1 MNPIKKNPL
10 GRGLESLIP
19 KASQVNQSSAPDNKE
34 EKLVDIDITDIYPN
48 SSQPRKDFDRD
59 ALDALALSIKEKGL
73 MQPIVVTRREGGGYS
88 IVAGER
94 RWRACGLSGMKSV
107 PAVVIPAMSDSETFE
122 LALIEN
128 TQRDDLKPLELASAY
143 KSLME
148 NCSYRQEDV
157 AKIAGKSRSAVAN
170 TLRLLDLNPAVMNA
184 LSQKLITEGHARAFL
199 SLTEEKANALLNIVL
214 NKSLSVRQTEALAKK
229 FQKDESVS
237 CDEPEED
244 ADIDALLREME
255 SYLGS
260 KVKMKTNA
268 KTKGGVIEIKYSS
281 PEDLD
286 RIVNK
291 LRGE

>member
-1 MNPIKKNPL
+1 MNPVKKNPL

-19 KASQVNQSSAPDNKE
+19 KASQAQQPSAHDKE
-34 EKLVDIDITDIYPN
+34 ERLIDIDITDIYPN
-48 SSQPRKDFDRD
+48 QSQPRKDFDSS
-59 ALDALALSIKEKGL
+59 ALESLALSIKEKGL
-73 MQPIVVTRREGGGYS
+73 MQPIVVTRREGGGFS

-94 RWRACGLSGMKSV
+94 RWRACGLAGIKIV
-107 PAVVIPAMSDSETFE
+107 PAVVVPVRSDDETFE

-128 TQRDDLKPLELASAY
+128 TQRDDLKPLELAIAY

-148 NCSYRQEDV
+148 KCSYRQEDV

-170 TLRLLDLNPAVMNA
+170 TLRLLELNPAVMDA
-184 LSQKLITEGHARAFL
+184 LTQKLITEGHARVFL
-199 SLTEEKANALLNIVL
+199 SLTDEKANELLNMVL
-214 NKSLSVRQTEALAKK
+214 NNNLSVRQTEALAKK
-229 FQKDESVS
+229 LQKDGAVRN
-237 CDEPEED
+237 DKPAED
-244 ADIDALLREME
+244 ADLDALLREME

-260 KVKMKTNA
+260 KVKMKTNT
-268 KTKGGVIEIKYSS
+268 KTKGGVIEIRYGS